1 MVAGEAQSIELQVS
15 DPSEFAGLIRWLE
28 LVSGIEVAR
37 VAGRPGPGE
46 QGALDALAVL
56 AGSSGLVAAVRVL
69 PEFLRAR
76 RSNLSITVSVKGK
89 QVKMEATNVDEV
101 MPILERLLDD

>member
-1 MVAGEAQSIELQVS
+1 MDAGATQSIELQMS
-15 DPSEFAGLIRWLE
+15 DPGELTGLERWLD

-37 VAGRPGPGE
+37 VAGRPGSGE
-46 QGALDALAVL
+46 QGALDVLAVL
-56 AGSSGLVAAVRVL
+56 AGSSSLVAAMRVL

-76 RSNLSITVSVKGK
+76 RSNLSITVSVNGK
-89 QVKMEATNVDEV
+89 QVQMEATNVDEV